1 MTSHTDACQL
11 IERTAHLARLGWA
24 VEAATARGEVE
35 VLIADLR
42 DVAYTLT
49 HEDLAHA
56 VDKGG
61 DTLDGPVT
69 LTNEPT
75 GDATRWTKE
84 DH

>member
-1 MTSHTDACQL
+1 MSAVDTHDL
-11 IERTAHLARLGWA
+11 IEHAAHLARLGWA

-42 DVAYTLT
+42 DVAHTLA

-61 DTLDGPVT
+61 DTLDGPIT
-69 LTNEPT
+69 LTDEPT
-75 GDATRWTKE
+75 GDAMRWTKE
-84 DH
+84 DM